1 MHKSDIKSKYSYLIF
16 FYIDT
21 RENKLEKKQMATL
34 LFSGIVM
41 DQYKEVSETL
51 NSVDVTAKAN
61 KVRKLTM
68 KQMMQESFFHGATR
82 FGDNFIA

>member
-1 MHKSDIKSKYSYLIF
+1 
-16 FYIDT
+16 
-21 RENKLEKKQMATL
+21 MATL

-41 DQYKEVSETL
+41 DKYKEVSETL
-51 NSVDVTAKAN
+51 NSVDLTPKTGT
-61 KVRKLTM
+61 VRKLTM